1 MWEHAQG
8 HFRGEGYGRCLKRHA
23 RGQRSSL
30 TLAATNNQW
39 FVHKTNFAF
48 YIMTKA
54 EKKDLPTYDK
64 QVENSYKL
72 CRIFENQGTKGRE
85 VVRTKVP
92 WLPHIDVANISPL
105 RMHLDGRGGTN
116 VLH

>member
-1 MWEHAQG
+1 MRTCSG

-92 WLPHIDVANISPL
+92 
-105 RMHLDGRGGTN
+105 
-116 VLH
+116 